1 MNDNEKADPF
11 VRAVRAIVLNDEAR
25 FFVEW
30 LVRNKEQ
37 AVSDAAASTNADDML
52 KISGRIYEYEFLLS
66 SIDEALEKAQC
77 GDVELY
83 IGERLYSKA
92 RYGRKARAVSA
103 VAKFFKGLFRLGGT
117 GSSEPQHKI

>member
-1 MNDNEKADPF
+1 MSENEKADPF

-52 KISGRIYEYEFLLS
+52 KISGRI
-66 SIDEALEKAQC
+66 
-77 GDVELY
+77 
-83 IGERLYSKA
+83 
-92 RYGRKARAVSA
+92 
-103 VAKFFKGLFRLGGT
+103 
-117 GSSEPQHKI
+117 